1 MVIIQP
7 SSLCLGEQVLID
19 ETLIKRRKGQG
30 FKSQHA
36 RRQAHHHHEVF
47 TANAIVVG
55 FALGFECPVY
65 LGHAEVW
72 VGPDGGTQDAR
83 RNASRAAVED
93 EAKFIDFAA
102 STLFTGIETRLIE

>member
-1 MVIIQP
+1 
-7 SSLCLGEQVLID
+7 
-19 ETLIKRRKGQG
+19 
-30 FKSQHA
+30 
-36 RRQAHHHHEVF
+36 
-47 TANAIVVG
+47 
-55 FALGFECPVY
+55 
-65 LGHAEVW
+65 